1 MIGRLLNL
9 VKCITKSKE
18 EGEEEEEAD
27 LSNGSLLPVLE
38 LEQTNIKQTD
48 ARR

>member
-18 EGEEEEEAD
+18 EGEEEAD
-27 LSNGSLLPVLE
+27 LSNGSLLPVLK
-38 LEQTNIKQTD
+38 LEQTNSSHQMI
-48 ARR
+48 

>member
-1 MIGRLLNL
+1 M
-9 VKCITKSKE
+9 KCISEKKE
-18 EGEEEEEAD
+18 EQGEEAD

-38 LEQTNIKQTD
+38 LAQTNIKQTD

>member
-18 EGEEEEEAD
+18 EGEEEAD

-38 LEQTNIKQTD
+38 LEQTNIKQTA